1 MDVGRRR
8 SVVPGSVWESRMKID
23 EVKGGIKVFNGEES
37 PADEESGASTPT
49 ASSATITKPKR
60 SQNQNGGVVAS
71 SGKRKTWKSESSF
84 EGFDKSPIQVS
95 KRKSEE
101 LSVSADQG
109 MKKSPVQS
117 VRKLRSESSKELG
130 EKSPIPMRKPRSEQ
144 SLVKG
149 VKVGES
155 GEGTEKKSG
164 PLRKVKS
171 ELVSGNGV
179 ENCTSSSEL
188 RKVKSEV
195 SEVVE
200 ESGKGIDEGS
210 VAETEKS
217 PVDVTVEAEAEA
229 KAEAEARSDETCKE
243 FGVCEEKVITDRS
256 VVNYAPIPKVE
267 VVNNVEGD
275 DDGLDFVDGE
285 DEDDDVDDAD
295 EEELVAEIEIDV
307 KKINV
312 LEEPKKIVSVN
323 EEKKLHQVNT
333 QPIISVKQPPP
344 EPKKIVHVN
353 EEKKLHQ
360 VNRQPTVSV
369 KQAPPLEKH
378 CTAYQSLSKP
388 ISRSQNHSKPT
399 PRYQNLSKPSP
410 RNQNVS
416 KPTSSSYEFQT
427 FPESH
432 SKLQSFV
439 DLVMWK
445 EVPRSALVVLIG
457 SFMIL
462 SSSYTKDVNLSFVSV
477 ISYLGLVY
485 LAAIFIYRSLIFRG
499 AMDINDSNYV
509 LGEEE
514 AIWLLR
520 LVLPY
525 VNELLLKLRALFS
538 GDPATTMKLA
548 VLLFVLARCGSCITI
563 WTVVKLGFLGVFTV
577 PKLCSLYSAQLTA
590 IARFWLGRFHDI
602 WDSCSHKKAVAAA
615 AVFLILNL
623 SSAVARIW
631 EVFMLYVAFR
641 CYQQSSITDEWVEDE
656 AGSEEK

>member
-1 MDVGRRR
+1 MEVGRRR

-37 PADEESGASTPT
+37 PADEDSGASTPT
-49 ASSATITKPKR
+49 ASNGAITKPKR
-60 SQNQNGGVVAS
+60 SPNGGVVAS

-101 LSVSADQG
+101 LSVSAEG

-130 EKSPIPMRKPRSEQ
+130 EKSSIPTRKPRSEQ

-149 VKVGES
+149 VKVSES

-171 ELVSGNGV
+171 ELVGGN
-179 ENCTSSSEL
+179 EIETCSSSSEL

-200 ESGKGIDEGS
+200 KSGKGIDEGS

-217 PVDVTVEAEAEA
+217 PVDETVDAEAEAEA
-229 KAEAEARSDETCKE
+229 GSDETCKE

-267 VVNNVEGD
+267 VVNNEEEE
-275 DDGLDFVDGE
+275 DDGLDVVDG
-285 DEDDDVDDAD
+285 DDDVDDAD
-295 EEELVAEIEIDV
+295 EEELVEEIEIDV

-312 LEEPKKIVSVN
+312 PEEPKKIVSVD
-323 EEKKLHQVNT
+323 EEKKLHQVNRP
-333 QPIISVKQPPP
+333 PIISVEQPPP
-344 EPKKIVHVN
+344 EPKKIVKVN

-360 VNRQPTVSV
+360 VNRQPTVTV
-369 KQAPPLEKH
+369 KQPPPLEKH
-378 CTAYQSLSKP
+378 CTTYQSLSKP
-388 ISRSQNHSKPT
+388 ISRNQNYSKPT
-399 PRYQNLSKPSP
+399 PRYQNLSKPTP

-499 AMDINDSNYV
+499 AMDIKDSNYV

-538 GDPATTMKLA
+538 GDPSTTMKLA

>member
-1 MDVGRRR
+1 MEVGRRR
-8 SVVPGSVWESRMKID
+8 SVVPGSVWESRMKVD

-37 PADEESGASTPT
+37 APDEESGASTPT
-49 ASSATITKPKR
+49 ASNGTITKPKR
-60 SQNQNGGVVAS
+60 SPNGGVVAS

-101 LSVSADQG
+101 LSVSAEG

-130 EKSPIPMRKPRSEQ
+130 EKSPIPTRKPRSEH

-149 VKVGES
+149 VKAGES

-171 ELVSGNGV
+171 ELVSGNGI
-179 ENCTSSSEL
+179 ETSSSSSEL

-217 PVDVTVEAEAEA
+217 PVDETVEAEAEAEAEA
-229 KAEAEARSDETCKE
+229 KAEAGSDETCKE

-267 VVNNVEGD
+267 VVNNEEKE
-275 DDGLDFVDGE
+275 DDGLDVVDGE
-285 DEDDDVDDAD
+285 DEYDDVDDAD
-295 EEELVAEIEIDV
+295 EEELVEEIEIDV

-312 LEEPKKIVSVN
+312 PEEPKKIVSVN
-323 EEKKLHQVNT
+323 EEKKLHQVNR
-333 QPIISVKQPPP
+333 QPIISVKQPLP
-344 EPKKIVHVN
+344 EPKKIVNVN

-369 KQAPPLEKH
+369 KQTPPLEKH
-378 CTAYQSLSKP
+378 CTTYQSLSKP
-388 ISRSQNHSKPT
+388 ISRNQNYSKPT
-399 PRYQNLSKPSP
+399 PRYQNLSKPTP

-416 KPTSSSYEFQT
+416 KPTSSSY
-427 FPESH
+427 ESH

-514 AIWLLR
+514 AMWLLR

-538 GDPATTMKLA
+538 GDPSTTMKLA

-615 AVFLILNL
+615 TVFLILNL